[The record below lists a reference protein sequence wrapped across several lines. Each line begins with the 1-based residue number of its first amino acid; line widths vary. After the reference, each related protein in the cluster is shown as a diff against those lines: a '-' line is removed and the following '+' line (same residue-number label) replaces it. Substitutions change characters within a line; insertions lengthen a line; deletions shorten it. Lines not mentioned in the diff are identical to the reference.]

1 MCSQKF
7 RKKNK
12 PIVLRD
18 KNNQIYTTALYIPG
32 YILWFSYAFKVWS
45 KSLSEIQY
53 ICPVIVVG
61 AVIMH
66 KMLDAVTK
74 HLSAT
79 YGQLKI
85 FLGPCG

>member
-1 MCSQKF
+1 MTKY
-7 RKKNK
+7 
-12 PIVLRD
+12 VLQLD
-18 KNNQIYTTALYIPG
+18 VYTTTFYGFHMLSK
-32 YILWFSYAFKVWS
+32 FSYAFKSV
-45 KSLSEIQY
+45 SEIRY

-66 KMLDAVTK
+66 NMFETETK

-79 YGQLKI
+79 DGQLKV